1 MKSIYLL
8 LSSTVLLTA
17 CQSTNEANQVPNS
30 TNMIDH
36 VYYIEQQSAQRLAQ
50 SSQRLAESFEGYCSN
65 QTAKETVVMQW
76 QQTMQSWMA
85 LQGQERGPEAAL
97 SLNWNIQFWP
107 DKKNTTGR
115 KMSQLLKKDQTW
127 NSELIQQ
134 QSVTTQGL
142 GAVEWLLFDPAST
155 LPAVESCQLGQAIT
169 ANLALNTKKM
179 AQAWQVNPWTQLD
192 EIMWLNEY
200 IALLANQLDYSM
212 KKLSR
217 PLAKIGQPR
226 PYFSESWRSE
236 TSLIW
241 LKYNVMAMR
250 DLYLANGVGLNRY
263 LQEQGHSDLAE
274 RIEDHFNSTL
284 ETWPESSSLFA
295 ELQTKSGY
303 QNTLALYNKLEYLKY
318 LIHEEVAIELDIAIG
333 FNATDG
339 D

>member
-1 MKSIYLL
+1 MKTKYLL
-8 LSSTVLLTA
+8 LSSTVLLAA
-17 CQSTNEANQVPNS
+17 CQSTNNTEQVPNS
-30 TNMIDH
+30 AKMVDH
-36 VYYIEQQSAQRLAQ
+36 AYYIEQQSAQRLAQ
-50 SSQRLAESFEGYCSN
+50 SSQLLAEQFSAYCSLSVN
-65 QTAKETVVMQW
+65 KEVVTEQW
-76 QQTMQSWMA
+76 QQTMQAWMA
-85 LQGQERGPEAAL
+85 LQGQERGPEVAL
-97 SLNWNIQFWP
+97 SLNWNVQFWP

-115 KMSQLLKKDQTW
+115 KMSQLLKKDQEW
-127 NSELIQQ
+127 SNELIQQ
-134 QSVTTQGL
+134 QSVTIQGL
-142 GAVEWLLFDPAST
+142 GAVEWLLFDKAST
-155 LPAVESCQLGQAIT
+155 LPKSESCQLGQAIT
-169 ANLALNTKKM
+169 ANLALNTQQI
-179 AQAWQVNPWTQLD
+179 AQAWQVNPWSQLD
-192 EIMWLNEY
+192 EAMWLNEY

-274 RIEDHFNSTL
+274 RIEDHFHSTL
-284 ETWPESSSLFA
+284 DTWPESPSLFA

-318 LIHEEVAIELDIAIG
+318 LIHEEVAIELNIAIG

>member
-1 MKSIYLL
+1 MKTKYLL
-8 LSSTVLLTA
+8 VSSVVLFTA
-17 CQSTNEANQVPNS
+17 CQNTNDANQIPS
-30 TNMIDH
+30 SSNMIEH
-36 VYYIEQQSAQRLAQ
+36 VYYIEQQSAVRLEK
-50 SSQRLAESFEGYCSN
+50 SSQLLANNFSAYC
-65 QTAKETVVMQW
+65 TGEVEKDIVVKQW

-85 LQGQERGPEAAL
+85 LQGQERGPEDAL

-115 KMSQLLKKDQTW
+115 KMSQLLKQNQTW
-127 NSELIQQ
+127 DNDLIQQ

-142 GAVEWLLFDPAST
+142 GAVEWLLFDDAST
-155 LPAVESCQLGQAIT
+155 LPQVDSCQLGQAIT
-169 ANLALNTKKM
+169 ANLALNTQKIV
-179 AQAWQVNPWTQLD
+179 QAWQINPWSQLN
-192 EIMWLNEY
+192 ETMWLNEY

-217 PLAKIGQPR
+217 PLANIGHPR

-236 TSLIW
+236 TSLTW

-250 DLYLANGVGLNRY
+250 DLYLANGSGLDNY
-263 LQEQGHSDLAE
+263 LQAQGHSDLAE

-284 ETWPESSSLFA
+284 ETWPESSSLFSA
-295 ELQTKSGY
+295 LQTKSGY
-303 QNTLALYNKLEYLKY
+303 QDTLSLYNKLEYLKY
-318 LIHEEVAIELDIAIG
+318 LIHEEVAIELNIAIG

>member
-1 MKSIYLL
+1 MKTIYLL

-36 VYYIEQQSAQRLAQ
+36 VYYIEQQSAQRLAS
-50 SSQRLAESFEGYCSN
+50 SSQLLAESFEVYCMN
-65 QTAKETVVMQW
+65 QTTKETVVMQW
-76 QQTMQSWMA
+76 QQTMQAWMA
-85 LQGQERGPEAAL
+85 LQGQQRGPEVAL
-97 SLNWNIQFWP
+97 SANWNIQFWP

-115 KMSQLLKKDQTW
+115 KMSQLLKKDQIW
-127 NSELIQQ
+127 NTELIQQ

-142 GAVEWLLFDPAST
+142 GAIEWLLFDKAST
-155 LPAVESCQLGQAIT
+155 LPASESCHLGQAIT
-169 ANLALNTKKM
+169 ANLALNTQKVAK
-179 AQAWQVNPWTQLD
+179 AWQVNPWSQFD
-192 EIMWLNEY
+192 ETMWLNEY

-236 TSLIW
+236 TSLTW
-241 LKYNVMAMR
+241 LKYNVEAMKN
-250 DLYLANGVGLNRY
+250 LYLANGVGLDDY
-263 LQEQGHSDLAE
+263 LRKQGYADLAD

-318 LIHEEVAIELDIAIG
+318 LIHEEVAIELNIAIG

>member
-1 MKSIYLL
+1 MKTIYLL

-36 VYYIEQQSAQRLAQ
+36 VYYIEQQSAQRLAS
-50 SSQRLAESFEGYCSN
+50 SSQLLAESFEVYCMN
-65 QTAKETVVMQW
+65 QTTKETVVMQW
-76 QQTMQSWMA
+76 QQTMQAWMA
-85 LQGQERGPEAAL
+85 LQGQQRGPEVAL
-97 SLNWNIQFWP
+97 SVNWNIQFWP

-115 KMSQLLKKDQTW
+115 KMSQLLKKDQIW
-127 NSELIQQ
+127 NTELIQQ

-142 GAVEWLLFDPAST
+142 GAIEWLLFDKAST
-155 LPAVESCQLGQAIT
+155 LPASESCHLGQAIT
-169 ANLALNTKKM
+169 ANLALNTQKVAK
-179 AQAWQVNPWTQLD
+179 AWRVNPWSQFDVTLGV
-192 EIMWLNEY
+192 NGY

-236 TSLIW
+236 TSLTW
-241 LKYNVMAMR
+241 LKYNVEAMKN
-250 DLYLANGVGLNRY
+250 LYLANGVGLDDY
-263 LQEQGHSDLAE
+263 LRKQGYADLAD

-284 ETWPESSSLFA
+284 ETWPESSSLFV

-318 LIHEEVAIELDIAIG
+318 LIHEEVAIELNIAIG